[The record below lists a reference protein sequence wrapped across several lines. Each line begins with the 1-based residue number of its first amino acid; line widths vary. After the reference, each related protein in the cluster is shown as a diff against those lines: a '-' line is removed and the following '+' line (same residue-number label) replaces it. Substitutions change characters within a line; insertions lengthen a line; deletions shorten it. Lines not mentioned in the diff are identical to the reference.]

1 MSFTNSL
8 QVSSF
13 QSYRDGTRVHAS
25 ANMSDP
31 ADVPRVSMVT
41 AVRVEEVQGIPSVP
55 VGSAAPARP
64 NRPTNLWEGLRVYV
78 WYKRRRKT
86 RKSRVV
92 AAAGVFS
99 SVVAALKPSDVCI
112 DCGANVGRITRVFA
126 HTGATVHAFEPDP
139 DAFEVLSRE
148 VGSLPNVILHN
159 AAVGVGDGLVKLYRE
174 KRTHSASEISSGSST
189 VEGKINNSSE
199 TFVLVEQLDFA
210 AVLSQICAPIAII
223 KIDIEGGELAVLTD
237 MLDRGLHTR
246 AGHIF
251 VETHEKQIP
260 RLRKGF
266 MQLEQRCRSMANIHL
281 DWW

>member
-1 MSFTNSL
+1 ME
-8 QVSSF
+8 
-13 QSYRDGTRVHAS
+13 
-25 ANMSDP
+25 
-31 ADVPRVSMVT
+31 T
-41 AVRVEEVQGIPSVP
+41 AVRVEEAQAIPFVP
-55 VGSAAPARP
+55 VGGAAPGRS
-64 NRPTNLWEGLRVYV
+64 NRPINLWESLRVYG

-99 SVVAALKPSDVCI
+99 SAVAALKPGDVCI
-112 DCGANVGRITRVFA
+112 DCGANVGRITRMFA

-148 VGSLPNVILHN
+148 VGSLANVILHN
-159 AAVGVGDGLVKLYRE
+159 AAVGVGDGLVKLYRD
-174 KRTHSASEISSGSST
+174 KRPHSASEISSGSST
-189 VEGKINNSSE
+189 VDGKVNNSSE
-199 TFVLVEQLDFA
+199 AFVLVEQLDFA
-210 AVLSQICAPIAII
+210 TVLREIDAPIAIL
-223 KIDIEGGELAVLTD
+223 KIDIEGGELALLSD
-237 MLDRGLHTR
+237 MLDQGLHTR

-266 MQLEQRCRSMANIHL
+266 MQLEQRCRPLSNIHL